1 MTVIRILIF
10 SLLTMII
17 TPLLA
22 ATPQDIV
29 ADVQRQWATDF
40 GNLDADALASHYAD
54 DATLF
59 GSKPILYVG
68 REQIT
73 GYFRTMPSGL
83 KGVRFDDQRVSQLGE
98 GIIATSG
105 FATFFRDVKGTVTEF
120 PYRITWVLV
129 EGKHGWKITTHH
141 FSPKP

>member
-1 MTVIRILIF
+1 MTVIRILLFTFFALI
-10 SLLTMII
+10 M
-17 TPLLA
+17 TPLQA
-22 ATPQDIV
+22 ATPQAIV
-29 ADVQRQWATDF
+29 ADLQKQWSVDF
-40 GNLDADALASHYAD
+40 TNLDADALASHYSA

-59 GSKPILYVG
+59 GSKPVLYVG
-68 REQIT
+68 REEIT

-83 KGVRFDDQRVSQLGE
+83 KGVRFDDQHVSQLGE

-105 FATFFRDVKGTVTEF
+105 FATFFREINGTVTEF

-129 EGKHGWKITTHH
+129 EGKDGWKISTHH